1 MDWFIAK
8 IVFRIVCGDGNHRA
22 QFDEQLRLIAAPD
35 RPAALAKAQALGE
48 KVQERFLNQHQQ
60 WVNWEFVAVTEI
72 TPLENLDDET
82 EVHFQVAE
90 PENVAQYLTTVR
102 QKAAFVARHAT
113 VLSA

>member
-35 RPAALAKAQALGE
+35 RPAALAKATALGE

-72 TPLENLDDET
+72 TPLDNLDDET

-90 PENVAQYLTTVR
+90 PENVAHYLTTVR
-102 QKAAFVARHAT
+102 QKAAFIARHVT